1 MYENSLRLSYFHDNG
16 KTRHAIERFDE
27 RQWEYNV
34 THVSGMDPLG
44 IGSASRTRTCDQ
56 KINSLLL
63 YQLSYRGTQDGRE
76 L

>member
-1 MYENSLRLSYFHDNG
+1 MRANSNDRSPKESY
-16 KTRHAIERFDE
+16 
-27 RQWEYNV
+27 RQKKIKE
-34 THVSGMDPLG
+34 